1 MDFLYHTPP
10 SVRCRP
16 ADSAHCTV
24 RQERA
29 GDCRRFQVTN
39 LTAHAVNVHEV
50 VLASGR
56 FPWAPAT
63 TAFYGEGFQML
74 SQYGGT
80 LAEPRDIG
88 PYSDRAHYK
97 LPQTPGAFTVYSL
110 LTLSPAE
117 ADHVVLAFTS
127 CRRFSGEFRLFP
139 DGRFE
144 IVVDTEGLC
153 LAPGETWEL
162 EELMAVAGPDRHALL
177 ATVAARMAVQHPR
190 LPFPEIPTGWCS
202 WYHYYERV
210 TADDIAA
217 NLDAISEKVPE
228 LKYIQIDDGYQAAMG
243 DWLEPGEKFAGGVAP
258 LIGKIRAQGFEPA
271 IWVAPFIAEAKSRVF
286 REHPEWFIGDGEGR
300 PLASD
305 RVSFGGWRCGPW
317 YALDGTHPAVQEHFE
332 NLFRI
337 MRNDWGCTYFKL
349 DANSWGALH
358 GGHFHDPAA
367 TRIEAYRRGMEAILR
382 GAGDAFVL
390 GCNAP
395 MWPSLG
401 LVHGMRVTGDID
413 RSWNTFASV
422 ADELFHRNWQHG
434 RLWINDPDCLVL
446 RNLPGQEVSEDEY
459 SFHIATIAA
468 SGAMLLAG
476 DDMTALPEARLN
488 ILRKLLPPSGVP
500 AVFDDP
506 DFRIGRMT
514 FGEDRQRLFIFN
526 REETAQSVQVRLP
539 FAGGVTHVLT
549 GEALGLQSGSLAIP
563 EMKPH
568 SASILDCVRVPRA
581 KKSGKGN
588 TRK

>member
-1 MDFLYHTPP
+1 VQDH
-10 SVRCRP
+10 
-16 ADSAHCTV
+16 
-24 RQERA
+24 
-29 GDCRRFQVTN
+29 
-39 LTAHAVNVHEV
+39 
-50 VLASGR
+50 
-56 FPWAPAT
+56 
-63 TAFYGEGFQML
+63 
-74 SQYGGT
+74 
-80 LAEPRDIG
+80 
-88 PYSDRAHYK
+88 
-97 LPQTPGAFTVYSL
+97 FT
-110 LTLSPAE
+110 
-117 ADHVVLAFTS
+117 
-127 CRRFSGEFRLFP
+127 
-139 DGRFE
+139 
-144 IVVDTEGLC
+144 
-153 LAPGETWEL
+153 
-162 EELMAVAGPDRHALL
+162 
-177 ATVAARMAVQHPR
+177 
-190 LPFPEIPTGWCS
+190 
-202 WYHYYERV
+202 RV
-210 TADDIAA
+210 
-217 NLDAISEKVPE
+217 
-228 LKYIQIDDGYQAAMG
+228 
-243 DWLEPGEKFAGGVAP
+243 
-258 LIGKIRAQGFEPA
+258 
-271 IWVAPFIAEAKSRVF
+271 
-286 REHPEWFIGDGEGR
+286 
-300 PLASD
+300 
-305 RVSFGGWRCGPW
+305 
-317 YALDGTHPAVQEHFE
+317 
-332 NLFRI
+332 FRI
-337 MRNDWGCTYFKL
+337 MRQEWGCAYFKL
-349 DANSWGALH
+349 DANFWGALH
-358 GGHFHDPAA
+358 GGRFHDPAA

-401 LVHGMRVTGDID
+401 LVHGMRVTGDIH
-413 RSWNTFASV
+413 RFWKTFASV
-422 ADELFHRNWQHG
+422 AAELFHRNWQHG

-526 REETAQSVQVRLP
+526 REETPQSLQVRLP
-539 FAGGVTHVLT
+539 FAGRVTHVLT